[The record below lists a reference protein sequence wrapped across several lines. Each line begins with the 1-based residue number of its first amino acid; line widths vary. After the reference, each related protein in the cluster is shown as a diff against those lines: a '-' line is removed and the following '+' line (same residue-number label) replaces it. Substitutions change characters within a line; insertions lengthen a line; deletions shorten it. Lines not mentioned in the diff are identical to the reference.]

1 MIDSQTRLLALLG
14 HPVSH
19 SLSPSFQ
26 NAALQFLGLPFVY
39 LAFDILPQNLSR
51 AVEAIKVLNAQG
63 FNVTVP
69 HKERI
74 CSFLDHLEEEARIV
88 QAVNTVVNERGRFL
102 GYNTDIYG
110 FEKSMEEEGVRIEGK
125 NVLLLGAGGVS
136 RAIVFALG
144 RKNIASLIIA
154 NRTLERAQELA
165 LFAQRFFSF
174 PVKVVPWEDA
184 MKGGGECFHGVDVI
198 VNATSLGIK
207 GEAIPLDWHKFSSCS
222 LVMDVV
228 YRKGSETS
236 FVTEARKRG
245 IHGFSGKSML
255 LYQGVRSFEL
265 FTGHPAPVEVM
276 KKSLE
281 EG

>member
-1 MIDSQTRLLALLG
+1 MIDAQTRLLALLG

-39 LAFDILPQNLSR
+39 LAFDVLPQNLSK
-51 AVEAIKVLNAQG
+51 AVEAIKTLNARG

-74 CSFLDHLEEEARIV
+74 CSFLDHLEEEAQIV
-88 QAVNTVVNERGRFL
+88 QAVNTVVNEDGRLL

-144 RKNIASLIIA
+144 RKNITSLIIA

-165 LFAQRFFSF
+165 LFAERFFSF
-174 PVKVVPWEDA
+174 PVKVASWEDA
-184 MKGGGECFHGVDVI
+184 MEGEGECFHGVDVI

-207 GEAIPLDWHKFSSCS
+207 GEAIPLDWHKFLSCS

-228 YRKGSETS
+228 YRKGSETG
-236 FVTEARKRG
+236 FVVEARKRG

-265 FTGHPAPVEVM
+265 FTGHPAPVEIM
-276 KKSLE
+276 KKFLE